1 MNISRL
7 GIQLSGRACV
17 ENAQDTGISIPG
29 CLSTNGSSSNY
40 GLFGFYILL
49 RDQEP
54 GCQRLTLF
62 QLAIFHIRGV
72 TRASVWCMQ
81 SLIIPASIA
90 VIFNEDSAGWVPGKA
105 SHLSCQ
111 SSVRMIG
118 YTSRETTECSLLP
131 PQHGHARYQR
141 RGRNGHSNPALLL
154 KKDTTDAI
162 EKKHKALIPENGDN
176 IQDLRIVRGM
186 AYWLLCP
193 LSVNNMDRLQDLM
206 GCHFSYSSAHSG
218 TLEEHPLIK
227 C

>member
-111 SSVRMIG
+111 SS
-118 YTSRETTECSLLP
+118 CQDDWL
-131 PQHGHARYQR
+131 YQQ
-141 RGRNGHSNPALLL
+141 
-154 KKDTTDAI
+154 
-162 EKKHKALIPENGDN
+162 GDN
-176 IQDLRIVRGM
+176 RMQPVTAPTWSCKIPKKREE
-186 AYWLLCP
+186 W
-193 LSVNNMDRLQDLM
+193 SLQS
-206 GCHFSYSSAHSG
+206 CTVAQERHN
-218 TLEEHPLIK
+218 
-227 C
+227 